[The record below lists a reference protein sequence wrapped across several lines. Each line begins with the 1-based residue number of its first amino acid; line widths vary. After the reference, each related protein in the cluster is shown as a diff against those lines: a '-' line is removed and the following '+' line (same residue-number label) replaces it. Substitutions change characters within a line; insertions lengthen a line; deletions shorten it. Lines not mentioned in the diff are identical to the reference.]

1 MNRTRRQFMQVCAA
15 AIGASA
21 GSQPVPGSS
30 SPAAA
35 QDSLTNWAGNYR
47 YSTSRLYQADVPRE
61 RIFELAETRSMRSRR
76 GAIGAFS
83 SSS

>member
-47 YSTSRLYQADVPRE
+47 YSTSRLYH
-61 RIFELAETRSMRSRR
+61 RR
-76 GAIGAFS
+76 
-83 SSS
+83 

>member
-1 MNRTRRQFMQVCAA
+1 MMVALSQRSDAPMNRTRRQFMQVCAA

-47 YSTSRLYQADVPRE
+47 YSTSRLYH
-61 RIFELAETRSMRSRR
+61 RR
-76 GAIGAFS
+76 
-83 SSS
+83 